1 MTDYR
6 TLYSKDY
13 VAAYDLGGK
22 DVTVTITKVIAGDLT
37 DNKGK
42 KTKKPL
48 VYFEG
53 AEKALVLNA
62 TNGKTIAGMYG
73 NICEDWIGKRI
84 TMFPTTTD
92 VGGETKECIR
102 VRPKIPATP
111 APAES
116 K

>member
-22 DVTVTITKVIAGDLT
+22 DVTVTIARVVAGELT

-42 KTKKPL
+42 KAKKPL

-62 TNGKTIAGMYG
+62 TNGKTIATMYG
-73 NICEDWIGKRI
+73 NQCEDWIGKRI

-102 VRPKIPATP
+102 VRPGIPKAE
-111 APAES
+111 AES